1 MNERQRL
8 KEIIGILKDNDIL
21 GGINPTK
28 FCTVIE
34 QLGPTF
40 IKIGQIM
47 SNRVDIFPKEY
58 CDELSKLRSS
68 VVPMSFDEVEA
79 ILMEEYDDYKEI
91 FKDIDENCIGSA
103 SIAQVHRA
111 NLITGE
117 RVVVKIQRRGIYQRM
132 AMDIKLLK
140 KAISL
145 LHLNY
150 IFKVM
155 DLNEALDQIFA

>member
-21 GGINPTK
+21 GGINPAK

-68 VVPMSFDEVEA
+68 VAPMSFDEVEA

-91 FKDIDENCIGSA
+91 FKDIDDFD
-103 SIAQVHRA
+103 
-111 NLITGE
+111 LTG
-117 RVVVKIQRRGIYQRM
+117 VIHI
-132 AMDIKLLK
+132 I
-140 KAISL
+140 
-145 LHLNY
+145 
-150 IFKVM
+150 
-155 DLNEALDQIFA
+155 

>member
-47 SNRVDIFPKEY
+47 SNRVDIFPK
-58 CDELSKLRSS
+58 
-68 VVPMSFDEVEA
+68 
-79 ILMEEYDDYKEI
+79 
-91 FKDIDENCIGSA
+91 
-103 SIAQVHRA
+103 
-111 NLITGE
+111 
-117 RVVVKIQRRGIYQRM
+117 
-132 AMDIKLLK
+132 
-140 KAISL
+140 
-145 LHLNY
+145 
-150 IFKVM
+150 
-155 DLNEALDQIFA
+155 

>member
-47 SNRVDIFPKEY
+47 SNRVDIFRRNIVMNF
-58 CDELSKLRSS
+58 LNL
-68 VVPMSFDEVEA
+68 EVA
-79 ILMEEYDDYKEI
+79 
-91 FKDIDENCIGSA
+91 
-103 SIAQVHRA
+103 
-111 NLITGE
+111 
-117 RVVVKIQRRGIYQRM
+117 
-132 AMDIKLLK
+132 LL
-140 KAISL
+140 
-145 LHLNY
+145 
-150 IFKVM
+150 
-155 DLNEALDQIFA
+155 Q